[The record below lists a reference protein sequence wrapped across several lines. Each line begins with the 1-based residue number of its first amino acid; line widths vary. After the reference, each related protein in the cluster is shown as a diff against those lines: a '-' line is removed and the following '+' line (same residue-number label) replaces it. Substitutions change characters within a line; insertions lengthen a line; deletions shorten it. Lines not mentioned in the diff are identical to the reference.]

1 MRSRLRPVPWSAEAR
16 AAAAGV
22 ALVAFSATL
31 VAGPQGDDAAIATS
45 LAEML
50 RAGRTVISNN
60 QSRIND
66 PSLGDKG
73 LTGKAVLDQA
83 IQIYRNKTGTDPA
96 AIDPSSRHGRLMRAE
111 MDAILE
117 VMDANQR
124 TINAKDVGFKAFIP
138 AVFGRLVDEAFAR
151 NAKGE
156 ALIKVTAPEYLVR
169 NRKARPDAWEADVI
183 KTKLLDAAWPR
194 GEPYAA
200 SVDAEGMPAFR
211 MMMPEYYAASCLAC
225 HGAPKGEMDITGYPK
240 EGGKE
245 GDLGGVISLT
255 LYK

>member
-1 MRSRLRPVPWSAEAR
+1 MPWSAEAR

-83 IQIYRNKTGTDPA
+83 IQIYQKKTGTDPA
-96 AIDPSSRHGRLMRAE
+96 SIDSSSRHGRLMRAE
-111 MDAILE
+111 MDAIVE
-117 VMDANQR
+117 VMEANQP
-124 TINAKDVGFKAFIP
+124 TINAKGVGFKAFIP
-138 AVFGRLVDEAFAR
+138 AVFGRLVDEAFAK

-183 KTKLLDAAWPR
+183 K
-194 GEPYAA
+194 
-200 SVDAEGMPAFR
+200 
-211 MMMPEYYAASCLAC
+211 
-225 HGAPKGEMDITGYPK
+225 
-240 EGGKE
+240 
-245 GDLGGVISLT
+245 
-255 LYK
+255 